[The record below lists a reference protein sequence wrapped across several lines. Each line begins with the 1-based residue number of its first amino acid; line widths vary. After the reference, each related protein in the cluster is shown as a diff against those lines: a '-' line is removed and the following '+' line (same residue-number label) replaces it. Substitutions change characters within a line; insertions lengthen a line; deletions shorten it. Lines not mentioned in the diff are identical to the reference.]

1 MKDNKVVVYK
11 NMVMKRIVLFLSG
24 ILLYFIGFSQEAK
37 VASFEHKPNSL
48 IAVQAKVLDLN
59 GNSCALVIVQILD
72 DNPTFS
78 GNVIKSYRNGNNEYY
93 VWMSEKS
100 RNLKI
105 TPSKALGLT
114 VKFADYGIQ
123 DLKGKSVYE
132 LKINLPTSTSK
143 KVETQYLVL
152 KCDVPGAAVYLDGA
166 NSSEPFEN
174 GMYKKTL
181 PLGNHDY
188 KVIAPGYRDYIGKI
202 MLTSAGREEVSIDLR
217 STRSVITFVV
227 DDPMAN
233 IYINDEYKG
242 RGKWSGPLSEGNYLV
257 EVRKRNCKSVQKNVK
272 IEEGTETV
280 KLDSPKPYVGSLKVD
295 CNVLDAE
302 IIIDGELSDKL
313 TPAII
318 SDIPVG
324 DYYVTLRKEGYSNA
338 TTSVS
343 ILDEQEIPISLT
355 LTKLTEKE
363 IKEIEKL
370 KMQDSIYE
378 AKRMNRT
385 IGGNQTAEVVKKDT
399 AVIDSVSGVEN
410 VTTKKK
416 RRTKIFWTFNV
427 ASDYV
432 DVPTIVNAEFLA
444 SSYGITFGMV
454 KTLGW
459 YVSIMSNFGTMG
471 LFGDSY
477 PGYDNETTF
486 FSRYEFDHT
495 LLSGTVGLMIRPFK
509 PLALKFGAG
518 YVYDKYFYA
527 GKNGQ
532 WYQADNLSDYE
543 FNVGLQLLLGHFT
556 FSVDAI
562 STLTNFEQ
570 NGFEKLSGR
579 VGIGFSF

>member
-1 MKDNKVVVYK
+1 
-11 NMVMKRIVLFLSG
+11 MVMKRIVLFLSG

-188 KVIAPGYRDYIGKI
+188 KVIAPGYKDYIGKVT
-202 MLTSAGREEVSIDLR
+202 LTSTGREEVSIDLR

-257 EVRKRNCKSVQKNVK
+257 EVRKRGCKSVQKNVK
-272 IEEGTETV
+272 IEEGTEIV

-343 ILDEQEIPISLT
+343 ILDEQETPISLT

-370 KMQDSIYE
+370 KIQDSIYE

-385 IGGNQTAEVVKKDT
+385 IGGNQTAEVVEKDIVV
-399 AVIDSVSGVEN
+399 ADSISVVEEI
-410 VTTKKK
+410 TTKKK
-416 RRTKIFWTFNV
+416 RRKKTFWTFDIG
-427 ASDYV
+427 SDYV
-432 DVPTIVNAEFLA
+432 KPAELHEMFLA
-444 SSYGITFGMV
+444 SPDVATNLYGVTFGRV
-454 KTLGW
+454 KTIGW
-459 YVSIMSNFGTMG
+459 YVSLMSNLGTRG
-471 LFGDSY
+471 LFGDTY
-477 PGYDNETTF
+477 PQYDNETTF
-486 FSRYEFDHT
+486 FSKYNSERT
-495 LLSGTVGLMIRPFK
+495 ILSGSVGLMVRPFK

-518 YVYDKYFYA
+518 YRYDYLFYS
-527 GKNGQ
+527 GENGQ
-532 WYQADNLSDYE
+532 SYVANNSSDLE
-543 FNVGLQLLLGHFT
+543 FNIGLQFILWYFT
-556 FSVDAI
+556 FSIDAV
-562 STLTNFEQ
+562 STLSNFNE
-570 NGFEKLSGR
+570 NGFVEYTGGR
-579 VGIGFSF
+579 IGIGFSF